1 MVDFFSLPELIR
13 CTESRQKAIC
23 RMTSTICRMT
33 SRVII
38 TEVSSIRSGLESHS
52 SIWERDCR
60 TATGHISPVKS
71 AAAAA

>member
-13 CTESRQKAIC
+13 CTESRQKA
-23 RMTSTICRMT
+23 ICRMT